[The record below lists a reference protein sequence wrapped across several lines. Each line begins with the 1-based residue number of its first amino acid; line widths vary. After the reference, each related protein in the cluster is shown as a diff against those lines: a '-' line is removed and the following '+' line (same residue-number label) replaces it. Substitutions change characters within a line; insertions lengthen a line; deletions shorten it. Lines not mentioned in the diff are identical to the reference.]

1 MSKEYEI
8 KTKIEQEQWLLLQM
22 LFLLGYNLKI
32 CLMQGGG
39 IDFWWEGIFLGGEEM
54 SKFLAGGESI
64 HPTTPP
70 HLPSP
75 IRENPDPHSSLRF
88 F

>member
-22 LFLLGYNLKI
+22 LFLLGYTLKI

-39 IDFWWEGIFLGGEEM
+39 IDVWWEGIFLGGEEM